1 MQQLVCS
8 CLQRLDIGVATKI
21 DDLLLANRA
30 RMICF
35 HVAGWW
41 YQIRSSSSAQ
51 LSEPPRVAL
60 TGIENLSLNEALKDL
75 SPTPATETAAPRT
88 RTSDASVIMAAG
100 EDILIFGGPWIGVLS
115 WRCGGAS

>member
-1 MQQLVCS
+1 M
-8 CLQRLDIGVATKI
+8 
-21 DDLLLANRA
+21 
-30 RMICF
+30 
-35 HVAGWW
+35 AGWW

-60 TGIENLSLNEALKDL
+60 TGVENLSLYEAPKDL

-88 RTSDASVIMAAG
+88 RTSDARVIMAAG
-100 EDILIFGGPWIGVLS
+100 EDILIFGGAWIGGVLS